1 MPNNKNSEPVN
12 YNSMK
17 CIWMSSNTV
26 EYKLCDKNFDCDNC
40 VFDKI
45 MRNIN
50 LEESGSGLEKNNGSE
65 PNIVR
70 RKINLL
76 KSVQYSP
83 GYHYLN
89 NSIILKK
96 LFGKTYYLGLDK
108 SAYLFLDNLKEY
120 KFQSNGSGIKKG
132 NSLLK
137 LWGEWGETQVVSP
150 VNFLIVDKLK
160 HNIGD
165 IKVNSWLSLV
175 DADPEEIR
183 RSELNEEEYSGNLA
197 QLENKLLEIEN
208 EFNYL
213 GDRLNDGGIR
223 LRFLYQVTG
232 NEKYKS
238 FLNSLFA
245 N

>member
-1 MPNNKNSEPVN
+1 
-12 YNSMK
+12 
-17 CIWMSSNTV
+17 
-26 EYKLCDKNFDCDNC
+26 
-40 VFDKI
+40 
-45 MRNIN
+45 
-50 LEESGSGLEKNNGSE
+50 LEKNNGSE